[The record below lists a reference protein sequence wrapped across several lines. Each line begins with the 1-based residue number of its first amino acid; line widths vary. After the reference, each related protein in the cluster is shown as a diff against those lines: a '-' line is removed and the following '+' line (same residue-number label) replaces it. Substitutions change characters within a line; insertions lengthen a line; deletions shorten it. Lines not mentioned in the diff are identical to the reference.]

1 MTAVVDDAF
10 RAASA
15 VRQGDGERAKRIVA
29 AMGAVELRTL
39 VIEAGI
45 LYALACD
52 EYERRAGA

>member
-15 VRQGDGERAKRIVA
+15 VRQGDGERAKQIIA
-29 AMGAVELRTL
+29 AMGPVELRGL

-45 LYALACD
+45 LFALACD
-52 EYERRAGA
+52 EYERRAMA